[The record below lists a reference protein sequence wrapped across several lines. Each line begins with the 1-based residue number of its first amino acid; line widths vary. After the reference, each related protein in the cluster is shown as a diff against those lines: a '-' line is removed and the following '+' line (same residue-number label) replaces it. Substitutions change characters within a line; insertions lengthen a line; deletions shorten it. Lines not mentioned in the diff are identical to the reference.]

1 MTLFNL
7 AIKNIRRNLKSYTL
21 YLGSIIFT
29 IAIYFTFVTL
39 QHSGDIM
46 EAAGAMTKIDSLMN
60 MSSILLLIFAAI
72 FISYSNTFFLKK
84 RKKEVGLYLLLG
96 IRKRKVGWLLFFEN
110 LVIGIIALILG
121 IVIGFII
128 SQGMLAILIRL
139 MGFNNIGGLPLSIQA
154 VKNTGL
160 VFLILFL
167 FTSYQGY
174 RVINKFSLIE
184 LFHAVKKGEKL
195 PKPSIITTSIGIALL
210 VIAYYFAS
218 VNPLDS
224 WAWRMFSLAMPII
237 ILLSTV
243 IGTYLL
249 FHSVLV
255 FVFSMLK
262 KNKRWAW
269 RGLNMMTVS
278 QMLYRIRSNA
288 KTLTVIAVLSATTI
302 TSGGAIFGLYYNVAK
317 DTESSTPN
325 TFMWEGENINVQSDV
340 VEMKTEVHVKNK
352 QIEQSNYTYEYSILA
367 ETEYNKLAQYHNK
380 KVVSL
385 AEDEA
390 YIIDPYLEVRLAAN
404 QNQHMQTIIVDGIT
418 LAVNKSSTENV
429 LNNQLVY
436 LTAVV
441 SDEVY
446 EQLSG
451 EVTTYQLI
459 NTKDEA
465 DQLALSQSIQDQLGE
480 KMLSSYPKM
489 YHESLQSIGVLLFV
503 GSFLGLVFLVA
514 TGSIIYFKMMTEAEE
529 DKDKYEGLYKIGV
542 SYKEIKKTI
551 RAQVAIIFVVPLVL
565 GILHASFALKTFS
578 NLFFMDIMKPV
589 IIWMVLYSCVYAI
602 YYVLT
607 VKYFNGTVKGKL
619 DKVGVS

>member
-1 MTLFNL
+1 MTLFDL
-7 AIKNIRRNLKSYTL
+7 ALKNIRRNLKSYTL
-21 YLGSIIFT
+21 YLGSIVFT

-110 LVIGIIALILG
+110 LVIGISALILG
-121 IVIGFII
+121 IVIGFIL
-128 SQGMLAILIRL
+128 SQGMLLLLVKL
-139 MGFNNIGGLPLSIQA
+139 MGISISGGLPLSTQA
-154 VKNTGL
+154 VWNTGI

-174 RVINKFSLIE
+174 RVINKFSLID
-184 LFHAVKKGEKL
+184 LFHAVKQGEKL
-195 PKPSIITTSIGIALL
+195 PKTSVITTLIGLALL
-210 VIAYYFAS
+210 VLAYYFAS
-218 VNPLDS
+218 VNIMES
-224 WAWRMFSLAMPII
+224 MAWRMFAFAMPLV
-237 ILLSTV
+237 ILVSTV

-255 FVFSMLK
+255 FVFSMMK
-262 KNKRWAW
+262 KNKRWSW

-288 KTLTVIAVLSATTI
+288 KTLTVIAILSATTI
-302 TSGGAIFGLYYNVAK
+302 TAGGSIFGLYYNVAT

-325 TFMWEGENINVQSDV
+325 TFMWEGDAIAIQSEEI
-340 VEMKTEVHVKNK
+340 EMMAEVSVKVK
-352 QIEQSNYTYEYSILA
+352 QIKQGNYTYEYSILDV
-367 ETEYNKLAQYHNK
+367 TSYNKLAQYHNK
-380 KVVSL
+380 PLVKL
-385 AEDEA
+385 TNEEA
-390 YIIDPYLEVRLAAN
+390 YIIDPYLEARLGAN
-404 QNQHMQTIIVDGIT
+404 QQIDTIHVDGIN
-418 LAVNKSSTENV
+418 LKVSDSSVDTV
-429 LNNQLVY
+429 LNNQLVF

-441 SDEVY
+441 TDEVY
-446 EQLSG
+446 DQLTG
-451 EVTTYQLI
+451 ELTTYQLI
-459 NTKDEA
+459 NTKNEA
-465 DQLALSQSIQDQLGE
+465 EQLALSDQIQKKLGD
-480 KMLSSYPKM
+480 KFLSSYPKM
-489 YHESLQSIGVLLFV
+489 YHESLQAIGVLLFV

-542 SYKEIKKTI
+542 SFKEIKKTI
-551 RAQVAIIFVVPLVL
+551 RSQVAIIFIVPLAL
-565 GILHASFALKTFS
+565 GILHASFALNTFS
-578 NLFFMDIMKPV
+578 NLFFMDIVKPV
-589 IIWMVLYSCVYAI
+589 TIWMLLYSCVYAA

-607 VKYFNGTVKGKL
+607 VNYFNRTVKNKL
-619 DKVGVS
+619 DKVGMS